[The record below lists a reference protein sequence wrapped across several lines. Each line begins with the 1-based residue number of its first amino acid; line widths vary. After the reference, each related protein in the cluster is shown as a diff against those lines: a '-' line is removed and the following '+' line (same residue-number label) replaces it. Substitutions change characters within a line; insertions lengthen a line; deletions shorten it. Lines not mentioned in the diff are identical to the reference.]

1 MDKYDLAKG
10 DLAVGKSF
18 FWMVWSGAIS
28 IANSVVLWI
37 VMARSRDVDEV
48 GRFAIVLGIYALFVS
63 VCSLGLVPYLVSE
76 ISRRLNIFD
85 RSDEV
90 RNFVSSAALFMT
102 GSGVVSAVLMTLL
115 GLYATE
121 SASARTAIF
130 ILSFAMVPGGLITLA
145 EAAAVAHGR
154 TRIIAVVTSTENI
167 VRTVIPLIL
176 ILNGYGLPAICAS
189 FLAVRCLAL
198 AAYIPQSRGLVSRKW
213 IRSGELRGIVRIA
226 PTFAGTVIA
235 ASIMWQGPAVLLG
248 RFSNELET
256 AQYGAASRFMIP
268 ASILMASYAD
278 VIQPHLVHYAQ
289 RSRAMLG
296 QYLRRIGSI
305 PFVLAV
311 IAAISSPF
319 AAGLVLSTLFGSRYV
334 EAAST
339 LEIFAV
345 CLIPYTL
352 IMLMARGLISMRAQK
367 IDLLANMIGALVLV
381 AAGWILVP
389 EYGAVGAA
397 ASQLLGFVLMA
408 VIEVAAVTYLVNR
421 PGSSRGTER
430 SVETDSGWKMT
441 GIPSLQSR
449 PSDN

>member
-1 MDKYDLAKG
+1 
-10 DLAVGKSF
+10 
-18 FWMVWSGAIS
+18 
-28 IANSVVLWI
+28 
-37 VMARSRDVDEV
+37 
-48 GRFAIVLGIYALFVS
+48 
-63 VCSLGLVPYLVSE
+63 
-76 ISRRLNIFD
+76 
-85 RSDEV
+85 
-90 RNFVSSAALFMT
+90 
-102 GSGVVSAVLMTLL
+102 
-115 GLYATE
+115 
-121 SASARTAIF
+121 
-130 ILSFAMVPGGLITLA
+130 MVPGGLITLA

-167 VRTVIPLIL
+167 VRTVVPLIL

-311 IAAISSPF
+311 IAAIASPF
-319 AAGLVLSTLFGSRYV
+319 AAGLVLSTLFGSRYA